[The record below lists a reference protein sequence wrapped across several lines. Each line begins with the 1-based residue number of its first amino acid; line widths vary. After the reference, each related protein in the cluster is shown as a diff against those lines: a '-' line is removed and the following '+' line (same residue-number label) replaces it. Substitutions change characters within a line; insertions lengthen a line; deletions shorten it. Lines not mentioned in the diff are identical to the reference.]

1 MSSIAFST
9 LLGSS
14 LLVVS
19 LAQTSPVVQNKT
31 APAAPNSVTV
41 VGCLRKWEPAM
52 AARGGIAN
60 PDKLEFV
67 LADLAP
73 GTAAAPA
80 QPNVLRYLVKAKDA
94 TVNLAPHLNH
104 RVEVIGVISGLA
116 ESNPTAP
123 PQPVAPTLTVT
134 TVKMISTE
142 CLGASRGLE
151 LR

>member
-1 MSSIAFST
+1 MSSIALST

-14 LLVVS
+14 LLALS
-19 LAQTSPVVQNKT
+19 LVQTTPVVQNKT
-31 APAAPNSVTV
+31 APAAPNSITV

-60 PDKLEFV
+60 PAKLEYV

-73 GTAAAPA
+73 GTPASPA
-80 QPNVLRYLVKAKDA
+80 QPNVLRYLVKAKDS
-94 TVNLAPHLNH
+94 TINLAPHLNH
-104 RVEVIGVISGLA
+104 RVEVTGTISGLA

-123 PQPVAPTLTVT
+123 PQPLAPTITVA

-142 CLGASRGLE
+142 CLNGA
-151 LR
+151 